1 MEDMFYGMNSTAP
14 TFTSVLEGFCENNS
28 VSNNDND
35 HQLMLEE
42 SLRML
47 ISTET
52 SMIVGSNDH
61 NDEVYDAIK
70 AKIASHPLY
79 PSLVHAFLQC
89 RKVGAPPETCSLI
102 DKVSIQQQQQRA
114 FITTGD
120 NYHDPTASPDSE
132 LDQFMELYCLVLRN
146 YKDELSKPFK
156 EATTFLTDIER
167 QLSTLLLYSDTTS
180 TTLTTTT
187 ATSSFNYPPA
197 TTTMSSEEQSCYSL
211 EASKSGTSEL
221 NAMSCMYIG
230 ADRGLKDILLNK
242 YGGYLCD
249 LRKEFTKKRK
259 KAKLPKDSRTTL
271 LDWWKTHS
279 RWPYPTEE
287 EKMKLIEE
295 TGLDHKQITNW
306 FINQRKRHWKPS
318 EDPHFHRLLSS

>member
-1 MEDMFYGMNSTAP
+1 MEEMFNGMKSTAP
-14 TFTSVLEGFCENNS
+14 SFTSVLEGFSENNS
-28 VSNNDND
+28 VMNNDNN
-35 HQLMLEE
+35 HQLLLEE
-42 SLRML
+42 SMRML
-47 ISTET
+47 ISAET
-52 SMIVGSNDH
+52 SMMFASNDH
-61 NDEVYDAIK
+61 NNEIYK
-70 AKIASHPLY
+70 ANITSHPLY

-89 RKVGAPPETCSLI
+89 RKVGAPPETSSLI
-102 DKVSIQQQQQRA
+102 DKVYSIQQQKHC
-114 FITTGD
+114 FITSGD
-120 NYHDPTASPDSE
+120 NYHDPTASSDPE

-146 YKDELSKPFK
+146 YKDELSKPLK

-180 TTLTTTT
+180 TTLTTT
-187 ATSSFNYPPA
+187 ATTSFNYPSA

-211 EASKSGTSEL
+211 EASKSGTREL

-230 ADRGLKDILLNK
+230 ADRGLKGILLNK
-242 YGGYLCD
+242 YGGYICD

-271 LDWWKTHS
+271 LGWWKTHS

>member
-1 MEDMFYGMNSTAP
+1 MFYGMNSTAP
-14 TFTSVLEGFCENNS
+14 TFTSVLEGFCENN
-28 VSNNDND
+28 NNND
-35 HQLMLEE
+35 HQLLFEE
-42 SLRML
+42 SMRML

-52 SMIVGSNDH
+52 TMTLGSNDH
-61 NDEVYDAIK
+61 NNEAYDAIK
-70 AKIASHPLY
+70 AKITSHPLY

-102 DKVSIQQQQQRA
+102 DKVSIQQQQRA
-114 FITTGD
+114 FITSGD
-120 NYHDPTASPDSE
+120 NNLDPTASSDSE

-146 YKDELSKPFK
+146 YKDELSKPLK

-180 TTLTTTT
+180 TTLTT
-187 ATSSFNYPPA
+187 SSFNYPP
-197 TTTMSSEEQSCYSL
+197 EEQSCYSL

-242 YGGYLCD
+242 YGGYLRD

-279 RWPYPTEE
+279 GWPYPTEE